1 MKKVFLITLI
11 TISIFTNTKAQY
23 ISFDQLVKSGSL
35 DATKLLQ
42 SYSEPI
48 FKGFGTGLNSGWN
61 NTAKTKDFLHL
72 ELRVSA
78 TVAQIPIEDQ
88 YFDVTKI
95 GLSNHI
101 QIDPSS
107 PSLVAPTFG
116 GSTTSSLPILDV
128 KDDYGN
134 KISTFTMPQGISQY
148 VPAPNVQLS
157 VGIGLNTDVTI
168 RTTPTINL
176 PFDIGTINIIG
187 FGIKHDIMRD
197 IFSGDDNYGLE
208 QYVPFDLAIA
218 ANYNQINFSRHLDV
232 QPEYN
237 TYPIPGS
244 LQDFTTQKY
253 TGTFTGKN
261 LQLIASKQ
269 FGIFTTFISAGYQIA
284 TTNVNLYGNYPI
296 TVAPGYYQNF
306 PTPVHISETSISG
319 FRADVGFQLDLWI
332 LKIYGSF
339 SQGQY
344 LSANAGVGLGF

>member
-1 MKKVFLITLI
+1 MKKFYLI
-11 TISIFTNTKAQY
+11 TICTILFFSKSNAQY
-23 ISFDQLVKSGSL
+23 TSFDQLVKSGTQ

-42 SYSEPI
+42 YYSEPI

-61 NTAKTKDFLHL
+61 NTAKPKDFLHL
-72 ELRVSA
+72 ELRISG

-101 QIDPSS
+101 QVDPSS
-107 PSLVAPTFG
+107 PSIVAPTFG
-116 GSTTSSLPILDV
+116 GSTNSSLPIMDV
-128 KDDYGN
+128 KDDYGHT
-134 KISTFTMPQGISQY
+134 ISTFTMPQGISQF

-168 RTTPTINL
+168 RTTPSINL
-176 PFDIGTINIIG
+176 PFDIGNINIIG
-187 FGIKHDIMRD
+187 FGIKHDIMKD

-208 QYVPFDLAIA
+208 EYVPFDLAIA
-218 ANYNQINFSRHLDV
+218 ANYNQINFSRHMDV
-232 QPEYN
+232 QPESN

-244 LQDFTTQKY
+244 MQDFTTQKFS
-253 TGTFTGKN
+253 GSFTGKN

-269 FGIFTTFISAGYQIA
+269 FSIFTSFISVGYQIS

-319 FRADVGFQLDLWI
+319 FRADVGFQVDLWI
-332 LKIYGSF
+332 LKVYGSV

-344 LSANAGVGLGF
+344 LSANAGIGLGF